1 MKKAVIFDLDGV
13 ICSTDKY
20 HYQAWKFLADMLNI
34 PFDETVNNLLR
45 GVSRRA
51 SLEIILAR
59 DPSHT
64 EYSEEEKHLF
74 EEQKNLTYRILLR
87 SLTPDDILPGVKDVL
102 DQLRK
107 DGVKLGI
114 GSSSRN
120 TPVILKQLG
129 LDHFFDEVVDGSMIA
144 NSKPDPEVFLKAAER
159 LGVPPEEALVVE
171 DAVSGAEA
179 AHRGGFKAVCV
190 GDASVQG
197 AGDWNLTDIGDLIQI
212 AREN

>member
-20 HYQAWKFLADMLNI
+20 HYQAWKFLADMLGI

-51 SLEIILAR
+51 SLEIILAK
-59 DPSHT
+59 DPSRT
-64 EYSEEEKHLF
+64 EYTEDEKHLF
-74 EEQKNLTYRILLR
+74 EEQKNMTYRILLR
-87 SLTPDDILPGVKDVL
+87 SLTPDDILPGVKEVL
-102 DQLRK
+102 NRLRK

-129 LDHFFDEVVDGSMIA
+129 LEHFFDEMADGSMITH
-144 NSKPDPEVFLKAAER
+144 SKPDPEVFLKAADL
-159 LGVPPEEALVVE
+159 LGVSPEEALVVE

-179 AHRGGFKAVCV
+179 AHRGGFIAVCV
-190 GDASVQG
+190 GDASAQD
-197 AGDWNLTDIGDLIQI
+197 AGDWNLTDIEDLIQI
-212 AREN
+212 VREN